1 MSTDT
6 TESGLPS
13 PAPNAEQGAHQVE
26 QQNRTDATAGQEQQ
40 QQQEAQQQGEQGQ
53 QDEQQEQKR
62 TPWFQTRIDE
72 LTRARHE
79 ERRRADEAQQQ
90 ALRYQQQL
98 AQYQQPGSQPD
109 DEFDPS
115 SQVDIRTLAQQE
127 ATRMLAEQRF
137 TEQCNKVYSD
147 GKSAFPDFDQSVANL
162 QMLGVSRELLE
173 LATSS
178 DAGAKLLHHLGT
190 DLDETARLLTL
201 PPVQMAR
208 ELTRLEFKL
217 AQAPAPKPVSKAPA
231 PIAPIGS
238 ATSTDVGDT
247 SRMSDAE
254 WYERV
259 HMKNRK

>member
-1 MSTDT
+1 MTTET

-13 PAPNAEQGAHQVE
+13 QASTAEQGATQVE
-26 QQNRTDATAGQEQQ
+26 QHNSTEATTGQ
-40 QQQEAQQQGEQGQ
+40 QQQEQQGQ
-53 QDEQQEQKR
+53 QGQQEQQGEQQEQKR

-72 LTRARHE
+72 LTRARHTAQ
-79 ERRRADEAQQQ
+79 REAET
-90 ALRYQQQL
+90 LRQQL
-98 AQYQQPGSQPD
+98 AQYQQGQQQGYQFEQEMHEPGQA
-109 DEFDPS
+109 
-115 SQVDIRTLAQQE
+115 DIRTLAQQE

-162 QMLGVSRELLE
+162 QMLGVGRDFLE